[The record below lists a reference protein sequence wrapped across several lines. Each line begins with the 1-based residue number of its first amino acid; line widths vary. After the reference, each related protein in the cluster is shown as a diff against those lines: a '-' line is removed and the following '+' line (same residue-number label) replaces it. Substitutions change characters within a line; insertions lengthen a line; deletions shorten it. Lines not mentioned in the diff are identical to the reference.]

1 MAEGNWRTS
10 VEHARRAANRL
21 LDENQRITMNL
32 FSLIL
37 SDEGSAAWTDERQF
51 LICQSN
57 PRTPAWA
64 WFAPSADAGAE
75 TAGTEIFSGILR
87 ACPEAHINLT
97 PGAARRALE
106 AACRQ
111 AELVPVKKMA
121 MNAYQCRQV
130 LLPVCT
136 GEAVVPTDADRP
148 DMALLLETLAEDGE
162 HQSIPP
168 EAAQA
173 FARAM
178 VGSSRLL
185 LWKDGGETCA
195 MAMIAHQTPEAGR
208 INTVVTRREKRGRG
222 YAGML
227 VGTLCQKLLAEGVRP
242 MLYADAAYPSSN
254 RAYQKIGFTKTGEVT
269 EYAFRRR

>member
-130 LLPVCT
+130 LPPVCT
-136 GEAVVPTDADRP
+136 GEAAVPTDADRP

-242 MLYADAAYPSSN
+242 MLYADAA
-254 RAYQKIGFTKTGEVT
+254 
-269 EYAFRRR
+269 

>member
-1 MAEGNWRTS
+1 MANEAWKKS
-10 VEHARRAANRL
+10 IAEARQTMDRL
-21 LDENQRITMNL
+21 LDEEQRITMNL

-37 SDEGSAAWTDERQF
+37 SDERSAAWTDETQF

-64 WFAPSADAGAE
+64 WFAPNADAAAE
-75 TAGTEIFSGILR
+75 TAGAAIFTEILQ
-87 ACPEAHINLT
+87 ACPEVHVNLT
-97 PGAARRALE
+97 PGPGMQALE

-111 AELVPVKKMA
+111 TGLVPVKVMDL
-121 MNAYQCRQV
+121 NAYQCRQV
-130 LLPVCT
+130 RLPACS
-136 GEAVVPTDADRP
+136 GEAVVPSEEDRP

-162 HQSIPP
+162 HQSLPP
-168 EAAQA
+168 QAAQG
-173 FARAM
+173 FAQAM
-178 VGSSRLL
+178 VGSSQLL

-195 MAMIAHQTPEAGR
+195 MAMLAHQTSEAGR

-227 VGTLCQKLLAEGVRP
+227 VGTLCQRLLAQGVRP
-242 MLYADAAYPSSN
+242 MLYADASYPASN

-269 EYAFRRR
+269 EYAFRRQ